1 MKRCLALAALALL
14 AVSMT
19 AGAAPHPHTFTGQ
32 FTHPPA
38 HSHVVVMTPDVQLSL
53 LTAAGLPEA
62 RQDWSQSGRDNL
74 AAALSTLLQQKGHVP
89 SVLDPNTAMDGRI
102 GQVIRLNSA
111 VGASIL
117 AIDQYGFNLP
127 THPRNTFNWTLGD
140 GAQQLASAYNADY
153 ALFITA
159 RGSYASSGRY
169 AAMVGL
175 AILGVGISL
184 GGQQAFATL
193 VDLHTGNV
201 LWFNMITASPT
212 EDMRDPTH
220 AAELVTR
227 LVQDAPL

>member
-1 MKRCLALAALALL
+1 MKRCFALAALALL
-14 AVSMT
+14 AVCAT
-19 AGAAPHPHTFTGQ
+19 AAATPRPHIFTGQ

-38 HSHVVVMTPDVQLSL
+38 HSRVVVMTPDVQLSM

-74 AAALSTLLQQKGHVP
+74 AAALAQSVRDQGDVP
-89 SVLDPNTAMDGRI
+89 SALDPNTAMDGRI

-117 AIDQYGFNLP
+117 AVDQAGFTLP
-127 THPRNTFNWTLGD
+127 THPRDTFNWTIGD
-140 GAQQLASAYNADY
+140 GAQQLAAAYNADY

-159 RGSYASSGRY
+159 RGAYASSGRV

-184 GGQQAFATL
+184 GGQSAYATL

-201 LWFNMITASPT
+201 LWFNAVTASPG
-212 EDMRDPTH
+212 EDMRNPQQ
-220 AAELVTR
+220 AQGLVAR
-227 LVQDAPL
+227 LMSGVPL